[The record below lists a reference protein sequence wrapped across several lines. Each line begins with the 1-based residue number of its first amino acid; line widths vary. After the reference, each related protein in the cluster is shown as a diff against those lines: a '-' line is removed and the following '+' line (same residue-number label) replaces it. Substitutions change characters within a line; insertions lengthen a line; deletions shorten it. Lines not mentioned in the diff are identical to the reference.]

1 MTEINEQTETASAA
15 DRHLRDLAELRSFFD
30 PLFAC
35 TGGID
40 SWLSASTPFEV
51 VDRLRSIE
59 KEPLPRSQLNQL
71 LVLSNEAGVTEGFFN
86 YYWLEAPH
94 SHPYVVRSVEGF
106 DEGFL
111 KVDAIRSLSH
121 LKWGLYRFY
130 TDALLYFGNV
140 RSAYRFLRD
149 LDHDELS
156 SFFDALR
163 IDTDAMRKRGPAL
176 PLEPIAKECRYLIS
190 EMACKSFAPSDEGD
204 VDLLT
209 VLAQGLREQK
219 SASGASTIGDL
230 LKESALPPE
239 YRDRVGQ
246 FRFSASALLEEEVE
260 DESGLMATYGV
271 VRAEFDTARR
281 SALKNTRLYLSM
293 IDELDVYVATS
304 MRDRADFHSMAE
316 FCDDIFT
323 TPKLGA
329 LHLRYFDPTLS
340 AAEGHEDKGLIEC
353 LMVKSAKVLVYS
365 AGAKESWGKDAEAAM
380 ALSLGKPVIFY
391 CDDDQR
397 ERFYR
402 DVHPLSR
409 LIDFKSGVPVGA
421 IVTSRHD
428 DVRELLARIFENRME
443 YVIDQSKAGHLR
455 LRERLTQSVV
465 RLQTSDELLRETFWN
480 YYHRPSPTPEE
491 RFPGVGAPHR

>member
-1 MTEINEQTETASAA
+1 MA
-15 DRHLRDLAELRSFFD
+15 LD
-30 PLFAC
+30 P
-35 TGGID
+35 
-40 SWLSASTPFEV
+40 V
-51 VDRLRSIE
+51 
-59 KEPLPRSQLNQL
+59 
-71 LVLSNEAGVTEGFFN
+71 
-86 YYWLEAPH
+86 H
-94 SHPYVVRSVEGF
+94 
-106 DEGFL
+106 
-111 KVDAIRSLSH
+111 
-121 LKWGLYRFY
+121 

-176 PLEPIAKECRYLIS
+176 PREPIAKECRYLIS

-219 SASGASTIGDL
+219 SASGSVLGDL

-340 AAEGHEDKGLIEC
+340 AAEGRDEDKGLIEC

-409 LIDFKSGVPVGA
+409 LIDFSPAVPVGA

-491 RFPGVGAPHR
+491 RFPGVGAPFTANPLSALASSIIRPHDVADYAATVTKMSQTPRGPQVSPLHRAASPHLASRRVPAITEGKHLLLEGPGVVRNAQGRGSVAFVNVTRRALIER